1 MLMWEPENVTF
12 KLNDKHHECSPF
24 MTVKILIHATMNS
37 AASLY
42 TATSVSLL
50 SVSSNCISNLHIS
63 DTCPHCNTQNKY
75 HQSLIQ
81 ITHMQKNGTGSS
93 ASCIT
98 AFRQHWH
105 NILFQQD
112 HKIVSF

>member
-12 KLNDKHHECSPF
+12 KLKDKHHECSLF
-24 MTVKILIHATMNS
+24 TTVKILIHAIVKS

-50 SVSSNCISNLHIS
+50 SVSSNCMSNLHIP
-63 DTCPHCNTQNKY
+63 DTCPVCNTQNKY

-81 ITHMQKNGTGSS
+81 ITHTHKNDIGSS

-105 NILFQQD
+105 NILLQQD